1 MTRKFSTIPCVG
13 GCGRT
18 CTIKPEGTYRTVPS
32 TVLRAIPGRSEIR
45 AFEVPGWIC
54 ARCWRKLPD

>member
-1 MTRKFSTIPCVG
+1 MPERKFSTIPCVM

-32 TVLRAIPGRSEIR
+32 TVLRTVPGRSE
-45 AFEVPGWIC
+45 V
-54 ARCWRKLPD
+54 